1 MSKCQEIVNHF
12 GGTVEAFKAL
22 MQMHRI
28 GFSRNYDYV
37 DGELVI
43 CDIHSH
49 VGYFPSELELA
60 LEECLSQQV
69 LSHRNPHNVVYTS
82 ASEPPEVF
90 HKQLRVNGFNS
101 SMKTDKLILKYEYKG
116 KVDYAT
122 GYMLRYM
129 YDRPD
134 EFRLDGHGGDW
145 HNTVIGW
152 AYC

>member
-1 MSKCQEIVNHF
+1 MSKCQEIVNYF

-43 CDIHSH
+43 CDIHSNE
-49 VGYFPSELELA
+49 GYFPSELELA

-69 LSHRNPHNVVYTS
+69 LSYRNPHHVEYTS
-82 ASEPPEVF
+82 AETYPEVYYSNTR
-90 HKQLRVNGFNS
+90 LDGFTTFS
-101 SMKTDKLILKYEYKG
+101 KSPPLLIKMEHRGEIRY
-116 KVDYAT
+116 VT
-122 GYMLRYM
+122 GYMIKYH
-129 YDRPD
+129 DERPNVYH
-134 EFRLDGHGGDW
+134 LDGHNGDW